1 MNRQALYACLT
12 CIPEAKTDV
21 TKCAGVCL
29 ACSFNCHEGHD
40 LVELYTKR
48 KFRCDCGN
56 AKFTNFKCKLDEKKS
71 DFNTANTYN
80 QNFCGVYCTCK
91 RPYPD
96 EEDTV
101 DDIMIQCIVCEDW
114 YHTRHLGVEVPSA
127 SYAEMV
133 CEDCVKQHEF
143 LLHYDGLTV
152 KKSSQEDCS
161 EAVDVTST
169 VAPTNEQPS
178 TAGVEIASPKEKA
191 PSDIM
196 VDVLNKS
203 QDVIAAIT
211 ACKMPKQKSEV
222 STKFFPDTNWR
233 QQLCTC
239 VNCLKMYEDEKVM
252 FLIDPQDTL
261 QVYEERG
268 TAQALEEQSKQEET
282 FLNSLD
288 RIPLMETIAAYQELK
303 VELGEF
309 LKKFAENKKVVREE
323 DVREFFKDMKTRK
336 KRRTEVP
343 YFCR

>member
-1 MNRQALYACLT
+1 M
-12 CIPEAKTDV
+12 
-21 TKCAGVCL
+21 
-29 ACSFNCHEGHD
+29 ACSFNCHEGHE

-56 AKFTNFKCKLDEKKS
+56 AKFANFKCKLDDKKT
-71 DFNTANTYN
+71 DFNAANIYN

-101 DDIMIQCIVCEDW
+101 DDVMIQCIVCEDW
-114 YHTRHLGVEVPSA
+114 YHTRHLGAEVPSA
-127 SYAEMV
+127 YAEMI
-133 CEDCVKQHEF
+133 CEGCVRQHEF
-143 LLHYDGLTV
+143 LLQYDGLTV
-152 KKSSQEDCS
+152 KKSSQEDSS
-161 EAVDVTST
+161 EPVEVTST
-169 VAPTNEQPS
+169 ATSANEQDLEPS
-178 TAGVEIASPKEKA
+178 TTVVEITCPNEDTTA

-196 VDVLNKS
+196 GDVLNKS

-211 ACKMPKQKSEV
+211 ACKMPKRKSEV
-222 STKFFPDTNWR
+222 SAKFFPDTNWR

-268 TAQALEEQSKQEET
+268 TAQALEEQSKEEAT

-288 RIPLMETIAAYQELK
+288 RIPLLETIAAYQELK
-303 VELGEF
+303 VELAEF

-323 DVREFFKDMKTRK
+323 DVREFFEDMKSRK

-343 YFCR
+343 YYCR